1 MAAKK
6 VEEILES
13 AGIHVLKIPTPFA
26 VGRVNVYLLDDDPL
40 TIIDTG
46 PNSGK
51 SLDELETQLA
61 SHGRSIEDIE
71 LLLLTH
77 QHLDHIGLADI
88 IAKRSGAKVG
98 GTKKMAKL
106 LLNYTDDSEADDK
119 YAVDLML
126 RHGIPEDVV
135 RALAM
140 VSRSFRGWGSNVELT
155 KPLEDREEIVL
166 KDRTLEVIL
175 RPGHSPSCT
184 IYWDAKNKV
193 IFGGDHLIDHISSNP
208 LLHRPLDYDD
218 DDDLRE
224 GKRPQALVTYLESI
238 KKTAE
243 LPAEVV
249 FSGHGDAITDHR
261 ELINKRLDLHTRRAE
276 KIYKLIVDR
285 PSSAYEVAQELWGNV
300 AVTQAFLT
308 LSEVVGHVD
317 ILLNENRVAETEV
330 DGVTIFEAVR

>member
-1 MAAKK
+1 MEAEKIEK
-6 VEEILES
+6 ILKS
-13 AGIHVLKIPTPFA
+13 ASIRVLKIPTPFG
-26 VGRVNVYLLDDDPL
+26 VGRVNVYLLEDDPL
-40 TIIDTG
+40 TLIDTG

-51 SLDELETQLA
+51 SLDELENQLA

-77 QHLDHIGLADI
+77 QHLDHTGLADI
-88 IAKRSGAKVG
+88 IAKRSGAKVA

-106 LLNYTDDSEADDK
+106 LLNYTDDSEDDDK

-135 RALAM
+135 QALAM

-155 KPLEDREEIVL
+155 KPLEDHEKIVF
-166 KDRTLEVIL
+166 KERTLEAML

-184 IYWDAKNKV
+184 IYWDNENKV

-208 LLHRPLDYDD
+208 LLHRPLD

-224 GKRPQALVTYLESI
+224 GKRPQALATYLESI

-243 LPAEVV
+243 LPTEVF
-249 FSGHGDAITDHR
+249 FSGHGDPITDHR
-261 ELINKRLDLHTRRAE
+261 ELINKRIDMHARRAE
-276 KIYKLIVDR
+276 KIYKLISKQ
-285 PSSAYEVAQELWGNV
+285 PSSAYEIAQELWGNV

-317 ILLNENRVAETEV
+317 ILLNENRVQETEV
-330 DGVTIFEAVR
+330 DGITIFETVS